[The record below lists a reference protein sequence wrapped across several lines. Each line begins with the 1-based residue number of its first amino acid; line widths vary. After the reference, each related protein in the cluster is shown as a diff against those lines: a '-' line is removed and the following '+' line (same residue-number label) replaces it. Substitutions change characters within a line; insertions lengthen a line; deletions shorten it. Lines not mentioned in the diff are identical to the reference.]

1 MDLSF
6 LNKMQYQGVINTE
19 GPSLI
24 LAGAG
29 SGKTRVLTH
38 KIAYLIEEKKVFPSK
53 VLAFTFT
60 NKAAK
65 EMRSRIQGLIGEK
78 ADGLWMGT
86 FHSICVRILRRDID
100 KIGYGRDFVIYDT
113 SDQKTLIKDCL
124 KELNIDDK
132 STPVNFVQYNIS
144 SAKNEM
150 LTPEK
155 YDSLYGGD
163 FKLKA
168 VAKVYELYQ
177 DKLQANNAMDF
188 DDLILNTIH
197 LLSKHEDVIEY
208 YHNRFNYVLVDEY
221 QDTNRAQYVLIRL
234 LTGNNNNLCVV
245 GDIDQSIYG
254 WRGADIR
261 NIRDFEKDYPSA
273 KVILL
278 EQNYRSSKNILDA
291 ANAVIK
297 NNKRRK
303 EKKLWTDMEGGNL
316 IKYYN
321 AQSERDEASYVVS
334 QIEKEMAK
342 ERKYEDFAVL
352 YRTNAQSRIFEE
364 YLIKERIPYKIV
376 GGHKF
381 YDRMEIKDMMA
392 YLKVIQNPLDEVNLL
407 RIINVP
413 KRGIGAKTVQNFR
426 DLAEELD
433 CDLFN
438 AILYA
443 EQNMKLSAKVKKGLA
458 EFISLL
464 MKHINNEDLLNVS
477 EILLDVMKTTG
488 YVEQLKLENTI
499 ESRSRI
505 ENLKE
510 LSSVT
515 DEFIKRSETGNL
527 EDFLA
532 ETSLMSD
539 IDNMEDEDESI
550 TLMTLHSAKGLEFPV
565 VFLVGM
571 EEGIFPSSRSMES
584 DDDIEEERR
593 LCYVG
598 ITRAEDQ
605 LYISHATMR
614 NMYGRT
620 NVNLI
625 SRFIEEI
632 PKNLIES
639 DSGTVAKR
647 ERKKVQFTGFGINK
661 PKGNMEKISGD
672 NVKPGTKVFHDA
684 FGQGTIISK
693 KGNGDDS
700 ELTIAFDNKGIK
712 KLILGYAPL
721 KVIS

>member
-6 LNKMQYQGVINTE
+6 LNKMQYQGVVNTE
-19 GPSLI
+19 GPLLI

-38 KIAYLIEEKKVFPSK
+38 RIAYLIEENSVFPSK
-53 VLAFTFT
+53 ILAFTFT

-65 EMRSRIQGLIGEK
+65 EMKSRVQGLIGEK
-78 ADGLWMGT
+78 SDGLWMGT

-100 KIGYGRDFVIYDT
+100 KIGYGKDFVIYDT
-113 SDQKTLIKDCL
+113 TDQKTLIKECM

-132 STPVNFVQYNIS
+132 NTPVNFVQYNIS

-155 YDSLYGGD
+155 YESLYGGD
-163 FKLKA
+163 FKLKI
-168 VAKVYELYQ
+168 VSKVYDLYQ
-177 DKLQANNAMDF
+177 SKLRSNNAMDF
-188 DDLILNTIH
+188 DDLILNAIY
-197 LLSKHEDVIEY
+197 LLNNHGDVIEY
-208 YHNRFNYVLVDEY
+208 YHNRFKYILVDEY
-221 QDTNRAQYVLIRL
+221 QDTNRAQYVLIKL
-234 LTGNNNNLCVV
+234 LTGHNNNLCVV

-261 NIRDFEKDYPSA
+261 NIRDFEKDYSNA

-278 EQNYRSSKNILDA
+278 EQNYRSTKNILDA
-291 ANAVIK
+291 ANSVIK
-297 NNKRRK
+297 NNRKRK
-303 EKKLWTDMEGGNL
+303 EKKLWTDMDQGNL
-316 IKYYN
+316 IRYYN
-321 AQSERDEASYVVS
+321 ASTERDEAGFVATE
-334 QIEKEMAK
+334 IEKGISDGK
-342 ERKYEDFAVL
+342 KYGEFAIL

-364 YLIKERIPYKIV
+364 SLIRERIPYKIV

-413 KRGIGAKTVQNFR
+413 KRGIGAKTIENFR
-426 DLAEELD
+426 ALARELD

-438 AILYA
+438 AIVYA
-443 EQNMKLSAKVKKGLA
+443 ENNMKLTAKVKKGLG
-458 EFISLL
+458 ELLSLL
-464 MKHINNEDLLNVS
+464 LKHINNEELLNVS
-477 EILLDVMKTTG
+477 EILLDIMKSTG
-488 YVEQLKLENTI
+488 YVENLKLENTV
-499 ESRSRI
+499 EARSRV

-510 LSSVT
+510 LTSVT

-539 IDNMEDEDESI
+539 IDNMEDEDDSV

-565 VFLVGM
+565 VFMVGM
-571 EEGIFPSSRSMES
+571 EEGIFPSGRCIES
-584 DDDIEEERR
+584 EEDMEEERR

-605 LYISHATMR
+605 LYISHATTR

-639 DSGTVAKR
+639 HSGEVAKR
-647 ERKKVQFTGFGINK
+647 ERKKVSFTGYGLASKDRKLEN
-661 PKGNMEKISGD
+661 ISGD
-672 NVKPGTKVFHDA
+672 KVSPGTKVLHDV

-693 KGNGDDS
+693 KGSGEDA